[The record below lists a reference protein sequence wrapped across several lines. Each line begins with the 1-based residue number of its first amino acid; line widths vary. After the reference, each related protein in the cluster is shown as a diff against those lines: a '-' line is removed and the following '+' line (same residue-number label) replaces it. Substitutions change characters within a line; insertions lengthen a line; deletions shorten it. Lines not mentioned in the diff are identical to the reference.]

1 MKKQLLTSALALSM
15 LLSTTGMAF
24 AASTPA
30 NEPSSE
36 MGMKSVNIVH
46 TALSD
51 DLASFTAT
59 KVDDANNLAADL
71 KDAFKLSDK
80 KAYTAETYAAEIE
93 AVKTQFDAAVKA
105 GTVTRAAADQVIAQM
120 EKDLQQIKAGTLT
133 LYYAEM
139 LDKDGKVVGKVS
151 VMDATQVTDDQNAPL
166 DIQFSTANK

>member
-15 LLSTTGMAF
+15 LLGTTSMAF
-24 AASTPA
+24 AAATPA
-30 NEPSSE
+30 NEPSSD
-36 MGMKSVNIVH
+36 MGMKAVNIVH

-51 DLASFTAT
+51 DLASFAAT

-71 KDAFKLSDK
+71 DAFKLSDK

-93 AVKTQFDAAVKA
+93 TVKAQFDAAVKA

-151 VMDATQVTDDQNAPL
+151 VMEATPVTDGQNAPY